1 MDEQILSA
9 QNQLEHTLTKLI
21 ENQKEITVH
30 TTQLV
35 TTRKELKKSTTANC
49 ANIQKLVDIQR
60 KIIQTEELTTKT
72 HQKLLEKLYES
83 QTENKDTLPRLM
95 GMQLTMINKNE
106 TINNLNH
113 RLTKITE
120 LAAITETPKEPGYI
134 EDLQQQRIRLQLTRK
149 TLQT

>member
-1 MDEQILSA
+1 MDEQITPNKNELQDKDKQLLSA

-83 QTENKDTLPRLM
+83 QRRTKTRCKD
-95 GMQLTMINKNE
+95 
-106 TINNLNH
+106 
-113 RLTKITE
+113 
-120 LAAITETPKEPGYI
+120 
-134 EDLQQQRIRLQLTRK
+134 
-149 TLQT
+149 